1 MSPAGRLWLGWWWR
15 VTRSEVAWAWG
26 AWWLG
31 GAPLMLAFL
40 LGCAGVALV
49 SGWPLLPPAPA
60 AVPWALPAALACGW
74 LLSGLGRSRP
84 GLHPRGLEWAALRG
98 PVAPAWTL
106 APALARAALPGALT
120 GLALG
125 AGLLV
130 WSPALW
136 PLALSLPWLGV
147 GRALLHAARHGR
159 RMAGQS
165 GEGVTALAAGPLLGL
180 LHPALLPVGA
190 ALAAV
195 VAGVIWARTLADD
208 LPPRLS
214 AQLEVE
220 AVRAGARRF
229 GLPVPDV
236 DADGYQPPRR
246 WAPALRRVSPG
257 GALWWRGRCTSRDG
271 VHGSCGACWGLRS
284 RGPAWRWASR
294 CWRDCSCSRRWG
306 CGRPPTGRA
315 LPRQTGATG
324 GASPGWPHAGRRGAA
339 GSRAGGGRRAPAPD
353 GGPDTL
359 GRAGRAG
366 RTGRT
371 GGGRGA
377 GGAAAV
383 RGGPRAGRLG
393 GAARGLRGGRPR
405 AAGAADPG
413 LGGPGVLTSGRCP
426 LSLPAG

>member
-15 VTRSEVAWAWG
+15 ATRREMAWAWG
-26 AWWLG
+26 AWRLG

-60 AVPWALPAALACGW
+60 GVPWALPATLACGW
-74 LLSGLGRSRP
+74 LLSGLRGSRP

-98 PVAPAWTL
+98 PVAPAWALT
-106 APALARAALPGALT
+106 PALARTALPGTLT

-147 GRALLHAARHGR
+147 ARALLHAARHGR

-165 GEGVTALAAGPLLGL
+165 GESVTALAAGPLLGL

-195 VAGVIWARTLADD
+195 EAGVIWARTLADD

-236 DADGYQPPRR
+236 NADGYQPPRR
-246 WAPALRRVSPG
+246 WAPALRRMSPG
-257 GALWWRGRCTSRDG
+257 GALWWRGALHLTRRRSRLLRG
-271 VHGSCGACWGLRS
+271 VLGAALAGAGVALGQPVLAGLLLLPALGLRAPTD
-284 RGPAWRWASR
+284 RPAAP
-294 CWRDCSCSRRWG
+294 
-306 CGRPPTGRA
+306 RP
-315 LPRQTGATG
+315 
-324 GASPGWPHAGRRGAA
+324 
-339 GSRAGGGRRAPAPD
+339 GRRARLAGHLPA
-353 GGPDTL
+353 GLT
-359 GRAGRAG
+359 
-366 RTGRT
+366 
-371 GGGRGA
+371 
-377 GGAAAV
+377 
-383 RGGPRAGRLG
+383 LG
-393 GAARGLRGGRPR
+393 GAALLGAALAGGGALLLLTAALTPWAALGVR
-405 AAGAADPG
+405 AALGESVGDAGLAGQLPFAAALAPGVSAALLGGFGAAALAPLALLA
-413 LGGPGVLTSGRCP
+413 LGWAAL
-426 LSLPAG
+426 AF